1 MNNTVMAIAEKL
13 ILGTCNVSL
22 PRSRCLQ
29 RAHLMS
35 TKFDTL
41 GVCIWNIQLSEE
53 LEKVDEKLKA
63 AEIALENKVQ

>member
-1 MNNTVMAIAEKL
+1 
-13 ILGTCNVSL
+13 
-22 PRSRCLQ
+22 
-29 RAHLMS
+29 MS
-35 TKFDTL
+35 TKFNTL